1 MGRDELYITVPSF
14 FRCPISLD
22 VMTSPVSLST
32 GVTYDRSSIQRW
44 LDTGNNTCPA
54 TMQLAR
60 FAAESDD
67 NCIFLA
73 KIDGFAELL
82 LNLMTCAD
90 DDEPEEKNLKTM
102 ELMFRIYESVLA
114 KSEDRQNLI
123 NSAFDRN
130 LHRRSSLQLVI
141 ERGKIESKISSL
153 KILESVAITEESKL
167 VIAETEGFLRRLLKF
182 VSPAEEAEVNLIDS
196 TLSCLIHLAGP
207 KRVRTRL
214 LHLGAIKSLS
224 DLLAASPSPAVS
236 VIEKAL
242 KLLETVSS
250 CREGREALSGD
261 DRCVEAVL
269 QRAFKV
275 SAVATEHAVA
285 ILWSLCYAAGDERP
299 RAVVRRCNGVARL
312 LVVMQSGCSPAVRR
326 MCGELLRIFRV
337 SSQSQPCLSNYETK
351 TTHIM
356 PF

>member
-1 MGRDELYITVPSF
+1 
-14 FRCPISLD
+14 
-22 VMTSPVSLST
+22 
-32 GVTYDRSSIQRW
+32 
-44 LDTGNNTCPA
+44 
-54 TMQLAR
+54 
-60 FAAESDD
+60 
-67 NCIFLA
+67 
-73 KIDGFAELL
+73 
-82 LNLMTCAD
+82 MTCAD